1 MQSKLELV
9 GEEAVA
15 PPPQS
20 QKEQAAAIQ
29 MLRIGLTALSQRFI
43 VAVASLVDFI
53 LITSA
58 FALWWSII
66 TVPTTLQMETA
77 TIYSLFILAVIWMRR
92 RSQ

>member
-9 GEEAVA
+9 GEEVA
-15 PPPQS
+15 PPPQN

>member
-1 MQSKLELV
+1 MQGKLELV
-9 GEEAVA
+9 GEEAIA
-15 PPPQS
+15 PPAQS

-43 VAVASLVDFI
+43 VAIASLVDFT

-66 TVPTTLQMETA
+66 TEPTTLQMETA

-92 RSQ
+92 RS